1 MIGGSGAD
9 RDAVVWDTQGQVEV
23 ETGQLRAMCALPCKG
38 RVGVVEWNPRFNM
51 LATADREVLFWLPDE
66 HVGMKSATEV

>member
-1 MIGGSGAD
+1 VIGGSGGE

-23 ETGQLRAMCALPCKG
+23 ETGQLRAMCTLPCKG

-51 LATADREVLFWLPDE
+51 CATADREVVFWLPDE
-66 HVGMKSATEV
+66 HAAGVV